1 MRRPGSKH
9 TELKAGDF
17 EGASSELLCH
27 LFSQALSAAPRFAL
41 EILKSLSAGA
51 CWDRYSA
58 GLDAKLPLAEALSR
72 SEPLS
77 RAVMAKLASAG
88 GEIEH
93 RAFESSW
100 QEALYEGHLPEEAAS
115 RLRGRWVRK
124 AQRKGWAGAQW
135 LARDARMALLA
146 GRPQCAAD
154 ALGALLDLGEE
165 GMQAADARRGD
176 WPRGGPAL
184 EGMKQAQQ
192 KQWRDRLKED
202 ARYSSELAHA
212 KNDCSLAALA
222 LKLAEGLNGSGDAAA
237 VAQARRLEALV
248 GRMRE
253 AGCALS
259 PNLYARA
266 YASGVCAENTKT
278 VKKMGQGPA
287 AAGFLWPALEAVL
300 SWDSPDP
307 GALWKRFCSDHGDAW
322 GLSGDDPFL
331 PMAHL
336 AQPAAACQLG
346 CAKAGEMALW
356 GLKNGYVPK
365 KGAIWISPRL
375 LESLETNAA
384 ALLPRVSQGMLAGS
398 AFAQCAKGKL
408 AQAAAGR
415 SYESEGPQAWTEASF
430 ADLACFSGNA
440 QLAGALAS
448 SGAAAPAAAPG
459 SSRPAAKK
467 ALAAF
472 EALALG
478 KASAGKKGVAPVSA
492 PAKRL

>member
-9 TELKAGDF
+9 TEFKASDF

-27 LFSQALSAAPRFAL
+27 LFSQALLAAPRFAL
-41 EILKSLSAGA
+41 EILKGLGPEA

-58 GLDAKLPLAEALSR
+58 GFDAKLPLMEALGC
-72 SEPLS
+72 SEQLS

-88 GEIEH
+88 EQAER
-93 RAFESSW
+93 RAFESAW
-100 QEALYEGHLPEEAAS
+100 QEALYEGRLPEEAAA
-115 RLRGRWVRK
+115 RLRRRWVRK
-124 AQRKGWAGAQW
+124 AQRNGWAGAQW

-165 GMQAADARRGD
+165 GMEAADARRGD
-176 WPRGGPAL
+176 WPAGGAEL
-184 EGMKQAQQ
+184 GGLGHAQQ
-192 KQWRDRLKED
+192 KEWRRRLAED
-202 ARYSSELAHA
+202 ARYSSDLAQA

-222 LKLAEGLNGSGDAAA
+222 LKISEGLKGSGDVAALA
-237 VAQARRLEALV
+237 EAARLEGLV

-259 PNLYARA
+259 PKLYAQA
-266 YASGVCAENTKT
+266 YASGNCAKNVKT
-278 VKKMGQGPA
+278 VKKMGTGPA
-287 AAGFLWPALEAVL
+287 AAAFLWPALEAVL
-300 SWDSPDP
+300 AWDAPDP
-307 GALWKRFCSDHGDAW
+307 GGLWKRFCADHGDAY
-322 GLSGDDPFL
+322 GLDGDPFK
-331 PMAHL
+331 PMDHL

-346 CAKAGEMALW
+346 CAKGGKMALW
-356 GLKNGYVPK
+356 GLKNGYIPK
-365 KGAIWISPRL
+365 RGQIWASPKL
-375 LESLETNAA
+375 LDSLETSAA
-384 ALLPRVSQGMLAGS
+384 ALLPRLSGGKLLPG

-408 AQAAAGR
+408 AQAASGR
-415 SYESEGPQAWTEASF
+415 IYESEGPAAWAEANF

-440 QLAGALAS
+440 ELAGALAL
-448 SGAAAPAAAPG
+448 SGAPAPSTAPG
-459 SSRPAAKK
+459 SARPAAKK

-478 KASAGKKGVAPVSA
+478 KASAGKKGVRLRAE